1 MHTSAGGKHED
12 TATRYARRPQPVPLW
27 SARAYLVPRHRAA
40 TQHAVARARFAGVIG
55 AQTQLST
62 GWRRIAAFSVDYG
75 FIFAYLGLLTLV
87 GMLGRIV
94 VTPPTDIATP
104 AGRVVAQLGIFAVLT
119 VPVTVWFAG
128 WEATA
133 GGATPGKRLLG
144 LRVLTT
150 SGDRLTWPRSLVRT
164 ALKFTIPWELAH
176 TAVWNM
182 LVWPGDRGAA
192 VDTLLLSLA
201 NAALV
206 VDVVSLFIGS
216 RRTPLRP
223 HRGHVRQAIRPGH
236 RQEREMRREI
246 RDIPAER
253 ARSMSRLYADAKL
266 GIFVH
271 WAGAVR
277 NCSPHRGTA
286 VEMQRTLTFPCCP
299 GARTRRPEAIA
310 PGQPVK
316 APGPKRPHATK
327 AIRAR

>member
-55 AQTQLST
+55 TQTQLSP

-150 SGDRLTWPRSLVRT
+150 SGDRLAWPRSLVRT

-182 LVWPGDRGAA
+182 LVWPGRPRRSGGHAAAQLGERCPRGRCGVAVHRLTAHPYDRIAGTF
-192 VDTLLLSLA
+192 V
-201 NAALV
+201 
-206 VDVVSLFIGS
+206 
-216 RRTPLRP
+216 RRF
-223 HRGHVRQAIRPGH
+223 G
-236 RQEREMRREI
+236 
-246 RDIPAER
+246 R
-253 ARSMSRLYADAKL
+253 ATA
-266 GIFVH
+266 
-271 WAGAVR
+271 R
-277 NCSPHRGTA
+277 NGR
-286 VEMQRTLTFPCCP
+286 
-299 GARTRRPEAIA
+299 
-310 PGQPVK
+310 
-316 APGPKRPHATK
+316 
-327 AIRAR
+327 